1 MADTE
6 LSTDEAILDAI
17 GEGSSSDESTTEETT
32 EAVTEE
38 TQAVTTETQQA
49 DSGQSSDS
57 STETEPQQ
65 QQARGPQDLVDREG
79 NVIAKGGKER
89 RFYEQLQ
96 VNKQQNAALNQQV
109 QQLQGQLDAV
119 NNAGTLGTQYDLS
132 PEELTTGAQ
141 LVKSFKED
149 PVNTVKYLLT
159 QAQAAGHNIED
170 IGAGGAD
177 MSAIKQMITEAIS
190 PLAAE
195 QQQRVESEQNRQ
207 EAVKVYQGFMAKF
220 PDANIHEDS
229 LARLLESDK
238 SLTPEAAY
246 FKLKSFYLEKG
257 LDWNTP
263 LDTHAQQEQQR
274 QQTPEVNTQ
283 QTLPSGGNIPAQN
296 VTDTAD
302 IADVGTS
309 YDEIIRQSMRDAGLQ
324 PS

>member
-38 TQAVTTETQQA
+38 TQESVPETQQA

-65 QQARGPQDLVDREG
+65 QQARGPQDLVDKEG
-79 NVIAKGGKER
+79 NVVARGGKER

-141 LVKSFKED
+141 IIKSFKED
-149 PVNTVKYLLT
+149 PVATVKYLLT
-159 QAQAAGHNIED
+159 QAQAAGHNLD
-170 IGAGGAD
+170 DVATGGAD
-177 MSAIKQMITEAIS
+177 MSAIKQMVNEAVS
-190 PLAAE
+190 PLV
-195 QQQRVESEQNRQ
+195 QDRQQRVDAEEHQKKAQ
-207 EAVKVYQGFMAKF
+207 EVYNGFMSKY
-220 PDANIHEDS
+220 PDAQMHENS
-229 LARLLESDK
+229 LARLLETDQN
-238 SLTPEAAY
+238 LTPEAAY
-246 FKLKSFYLEKG
+246 FKLKNFYLEKG
-257 LDWNTP
+257 LDFSVP
-263 LDTHAQQEQQR
+263 LETLAQQEQQR
-274 QQTPEVNTQ
+274 KQTPEVNTQ

>member
-38 TQAVTTETQQA
+38 TQESAPETQQA

-65 QQARGPQDLVDREG
+65 QQARGPQDLIDKEG
-79 NVIAKGGKER
+79 NVIARGGKER

-141 LVKSFKED
+141 IIKSFKED
-149 PVNTVKYLLT
+149 PVATVKYLLT
-159 QAQAAGHNIED
+159 QAQAAGHNLDD
-170 IGAGGAD
+170 IATGGAD
-177 MSAIKQMITEAIS
+177 MSAIKQMVNEAVS
-190 PLAAE
+190 PLV
-195 QQQRVESEQNRQ
+195 QDRQQRVDAEEHQKKAQ
-207 EAVKVYQGFMAKF
+207 EVYNGFMSKY
-220 PDANIHEDS
+220 PDAQMHENS
-229 LARLLESDK
+229 LARLLETDQN
-238 SLTPEAAY
+238 LTPEAAY
-246 FKLKSFYLEKG
+246 FKLKNFYLEKG
-257 LDWNTP
+257 LDFSVP
-263 LDTHAQQEQQR
+263 LETIAQQEQQT

-309 YDEIIRQSMRDAGLQ
+309 YDDIIRQSMRDAGMQ
-324 PS
+324 T

>member
-1 MADTE
+1 MAEQE
-6 LSTDEAILDAI
+6 LSTDEAILESM
-17 GEGSSSDESTTEETT
+17 GEGASLDEPTTEETT
-32 EAVTEE
+32 EVNTSE
-38 TQAVTTETQQA
+38 TQEAGPETQQA
-49 DSGQSSDS
+49 DSGQSSDNG
-57 STETEPQQ
+57 TGTEPQQ
-65 QQARGPQDLVDREG
+65 QQTRGPQDLVDREG

-96 VNKQQNAALNQQV
+96 VQKQQNGTLNQQV
-109 QQLQGQLDAV
+109 QQLQSQLDAI
-119 NNAGTLGTQYDLS
+119 NNAGTLGTQYELT

-141 LVKSFKED
+141 LVKSFKDD

-207 EAVKVYQGFMAKF
+207 EALKVYQDFMAKF
-220 PDANIHEDS
+220 PDSNIHEDS
-229 LARLLESDK
+229 LARLLESDR

-263 LDTHAQQEQQR
+263 LDVHAQQEQQK
-274 QQTPEVNTQ
+274 QQVPEVNTQ

-309 YDEIIRQSMRDAGLQ
+309 YDDIIRQSMRDANIQ
-324 PS
+324 I

>member
-1 MADTE
+1 MAEQD
-6 LSTDEAILDAI
+6 LSTDEAILESI
-17 GEGSSSDESTTEETT
+17 GEGASLDEPTTEEAT
-32 EAVTEE
+32 EVNTSE
-38 TQAVTTETQQA
+38 TQEASPETQQA
-49 DSGQSSDS
+49 DSGQSSEAG
-57 STETEPQQ
+57 TGGEPQQ
-65 QQARGPQDLVDREG
+65 QQTRGPQDLVDREG

-96 VNKQQNAALNQQV
+96 TSKQQSAALNQQV
-109 QQLQGQLDAV
+109 QQLQAQLEAI

-141 LVKSFKED
+141 LVKSFKDD

-190 PLAAE
+190 PLATE
-195 QQQRVESEQNRQ
+195 QQQRVEAEQNRQ

-220 PDANIHEDS
+220 PDANVHEDS

-246 FKLKSFYLEKG
+246 FKLKSFFLERN

-263 LDTHAQQEQQR
+263 LEAHAQQEQQR
-274 QQTPEVNTQ
+274 QQAPEVNTQ
-283 QTLPSGGNIPAQN
+283 QSLPSGGNVPAQN

-309 YDEIIRQSMRDAGLQ
+309 YDDIIRQSMRDANMQ
-324 PS
+324 I

>member
-141 LVKSFKED
+141 IIKSYKED
-149 PVNTVKYLLT
+149 PVATVKYLLT
-159 QAQAAGHNIED
+159 QAQAAGHNLDD
-170 IGAGGAD
+170 IATGGAD
-177 MSAIKQMITEAIS
+177 MSAIKQMVNEAVS
-190 PLAAE
+190 PLV
-195 QQQRVESEQNRQ
+195 QDRQQRVDAEEHQKKAQ
-207 EAVKVYQGFMAKF
+207 DVYNGFMSKY
-220 PDANIHEDS
+220 PDAQMHENS
-229 LARLLESDK
+229 LARLLETDQN
-238 SLTPEAAY
+238 LTPEAAY
-246 FKLKSFYLEKG
+246 FKLKNFYLEKG
-257 LDWNTP
+257 LDFSVP
-263 LDTHAQQEQQR
+263 LETLAQQEQQR
-274 QQTPEVNTQ
+274 KQTPEVNTQ